1 MKRIAK
7 LKSKFLEGKKG
18 DLMALLSNNTKE
30 GVEFEAIQIGLAS
43 PERILE
49 WSFGEVEKP
58 ETINYRTYKPE
69 RDGLFCERI
78 FGPVKDY
85 ECHCGKYKRIRYRG
99 IVCERCGVEVTT
111 SRVRR
116 ERMGHI
122 KLAVPVAHIWFLRS
136 VPGYM
141 GLLLDITGREL
152 EEVIYYD
159 SYIVIEVSGSCKFKV
174 GKILREAEY
183 IEACEKHEDDFKAE
197 TGAKAIRELL
207 SRIDLSALASRLN
220 KEFKNSEGQRRL
232 KAIKRLRVVEAFLN
246 SKNRPE
252 WMIMEYL
259 PVIPP
264 DLRPMV
270 QLEGGRFAT
279 SDLNDLYRRVLNR
292 NNRLKKMINMGAPD
306 MIIRNEKRMLQE
318 AVDVLIDNGRRKRSV
333 VGSTGRPLRSLTD
346 IIEGKQGRFRQNLLG
361 KRADYSG
368 RSVIVVGPH
377 LKIHQ
382 CGLPKRMALEL
393 FKPFVIR
400 KLVERSFAQ
409 NVKSAKRMIE
419 KEDVI
424 VWDILEEVI
433 KGHPVLLNR
442 APTLHRLGIQAF
454 EPILVEGKA
463 IQLHPLVCPAFNADF
478 DGDQMAVHVPLLT
491 EAQVESRLLMLSSNN
506 VLSPASGRPIITP
519 TQDMV
524 LGTYYM
530 TYLDEKQK
538 FGAGRIFS
546 NEWEA
551 MIAHDLDQLHLHS
564 KVKVRLEGQIIE
576 TTVGRIKFN
585 FTIKKAITQRVSPDE
600 KIKYLNFVVNKK
612 ELEKLILECYTR
624 FGAVV
629 ASHVADEIKRLG
641 FKYATIAGVS
651 ISIAD
656 LKVPEEKKKIIEK
669 AKAEVAEL
677 ERLVKEE
684 TLSQNEKFIRSL
696 DIWSNVTEEVTNAM
710 LKGLDELNSVYMM
723 AFSGAR
729 GNVQQVR
736 QLAGIR
742 GLMAD
747 PSGNIIPI
755 PILTNFEEGL
765 SVTEYFI
772 SSYGARKGIVDTAL
786 RTADSGY
793 LTRRLVDVSQDVMI
807 TEEDCGTDEGLVL
820 SSVREGFEEILPL
833 SQRLIGR
840 YPIKNVVD
848 PISGKVLVKAGVEI
862 GEDLADVLRE
872 AGIEKVAVRSSLT
885 CKASRGLC
893 RVCYGK
899 DLSTGNVVNIGEAV
913 GTIAAQSIGE
923 PGTQLTMRTFH
934 IGGVALHKASK
945 TLIKCKHGGIVTF
958 GEGIEMKEVEDDLGN
973 RVKMITRSG
982 HIILKIGDKKES
994 YLLPGG
1000 AYLKVKLK
1008 DHVSAGEVLAEYD
1021 PTYEFVISSAPGK
1034 VKYIGIDVLSRKK
1047 RVGARVISEIISKKD
1062 GEIFV
1067 YNPKIEK
1074 DYSVPSDSKI
1084 LVKVGDNVMA
1094 GDEIASS
1101 ITSKTSG
1108 KVIKVDAKTISV
1120 ASGESYILIASSK
1133 LMVEDGAS
1141 VEAYDVLAK
1150 IEAIRRDPSKTKD
1163 IIQGLPKVEELF
1175 ESRRPK
1181 DAALLSEI
1189 DGTVLISEKEGLRLL
1204 TVSGKDEGKE
1214 YSVPYEVRLKVT
1226 QGDRVHKGAQ
1236 MTEGTVNPH
1245 DLLRILGVT
1254 AVQRHLVDEVQKI
1267 YRAQGVTINDK
1278 HIEVIVRQMTR
1289 RMRILKPGDSTL
1301 LPGELIDKLTLDAV
1315 NKEITKEKA
1324 EGEEVLLGITK
1335 ASLTTESFISAASF
1349 QETAR
1354 VLTDAAIRGKIDKM
1368 YGLKENVIIGRL
1380 IPAGTGFE
1388 KYRDLDLTPVT
1399 GDIL

>member
-1 MKRIAK
+1 MPIIS
-7 LKSKFLEGKKG
+7 KSENLEF
-18 DLMALLSNNTKE
+18 DI
-30 GVEFEAIQIGLAS
+30 IQIGIAS
-43 PERILE
+43 PNRILE
-49 WSFGEVEKP
+49 WSNGEVLKP
-58 ETINYRTYKPE
+58 ETINYRTFKPE
-69 RDGLFCERI
+69 RHGLFCEVI
-78 FGPVKDY
+78 FGPVKDW
-85 ECHCGKYKRIRYRG
+85 ECHCGKYKRVRYRG

-141 GLLLDITGREL
+141 SLLLDISGRGL

-159 SYIVIEVSGSCKFKV
+159 SYIVTEVSGKSKLKV

-183 IEACEKHEDDFKAE
+183 VEAREKYGETFKAE

-207 SRIDLSALASRLN
+207 GRIDLDATAARLRRD
-220 KEFKNSEGQRRL
+220 FKTSDGQKRL
-232 KAIKRLRVVEAFLN
+232 KIIKRLRVIESFVQ
-246 SKNRPE
+246 SGNRPE
-252 WMIMEYL
+252 WMIMESL

-318 AVDVLIDNGRRKRSV
+318 SVDVLIDNGRRKRAV

-368 RSVIVVGPH
+368 RSVIVVGPN

-382 CGLPKRMALEL
+382 CGLPKDMALEL

-400 KLVERSFAQ
+400 KLVDRGFAQ

-419 KEDVI
+419 KGEVM

-463 IQLHPLVCPAFNADF
+463 IQIHPLVCPAFNADF
-478 DGDQMAVHVPLLT
+478 DGDQMAVHVPLMT
-491 EAQVESRLLMLSSNN
+491 EAQVEARLLMLASNN
-506 VLSPASGRPIITP
+506 VLSPASGRPVITP

-530 TYLDEKQK
+530 TADNENQK
-538 FGAGRIFS
+538 LGAGMIFS
-546 NEWEA
+546 NDWEA
-551 MIAHDLDQLHLHS
+551 MVAHDLDRIHLHS
-564 KVKVRLEGQIIE
+564 AVKVRRDGALVE

-585 FTIKKAITQRVSPDE
+585 YTINNVIAKKVSADE
-600 KIKYLNFVVNKK
+600 KFPYINTIVDKK
-612 ELEKLILECYTR
+612 GLEKLILKAYKQY
-624 FGAVV
+624 GAAV
-629 ASHVADEIKRLG
+629 ASEIANEIKRLG

-651 ISIAD
+651 ISIDD
-656 LKVPEEKKKIIEK
+656 LKVPPEKKEILSR
-669 AKAEVAEL
+669 AEAEIVEL
-677 ERLVKEE
+677 EQSAREG
-684 TLSQNEKFIRSL
+684 TLSPNEAFLRSL
-696 DIWSNVTEEVTNAM
+696 DIWSNVTEDVTQAL
-710 LKGLDELNSVYMM
+710 LKGFDKLNSVYMM

-755 PILTNFEEGL
+755 PIRTNFKEGL

-807 TEEDCGTDEGLVL
+807 TEDECGSEDGVVL
-820 SSVREGFEEILPL
+820 TSIREGYEEIIPL
-833 SQRLIGR
+833 SQRLVNR
-840 YPIKNVVD
+840 APVKNIVD
-848 PISGKVLVKAGVEI
+848 PLTSKVLAKASEEI
-862 GEDLADVLRE
+862 DEETAEKIRE
-872 AGIEKVAVRSSLT
+872 AGIERVTVRSPLT
-885 CKASRGLC
+885 CRTKRGLC
-893 RVCYGK
+893 RACYGK
-899 DLSTGNVVNIGEAV
+899 DLSTGNIVNIGEAV
-913 GTIAAQSIGE
+913 GAIAAQSIGE

-934 IGGVALHKASK
+934 IGGVALHKTAKIS
-945 TLIKCKHGGIVTF
+945 IKVKHGGEAQF
-958 GEGIEMKEVEDDLGN
+958 GEGLELKDVESETGA
-973 RVKMITRSG
+973 RIKMVVRSG
-982 HIILKIGDKKES
+982 NIIIKIKDKKEEYFVPTGS
-994 YLLPGG
+994 TLLVKNKEAVKPG
-1000 AYLKVKLK
+1000 
-1008 DHVSAGEVLAEYD
+1008 DIIAEYD
-1021 PTYEFVISSAPGK
+1021 PTYEYIIAQAPGK
-1034 VKYIGIDVLSRKK
+1034 IKFLGLETLSRKK
-1047 RVGARVISEIISKKD
+1047 RIGHHVVTESIAKKD

-1074 DYSVPSDSKI
+1074 GYELQSASKV
-1084 LVKVGDNVMA
+1084 LVKVGDKVMI
-1094 GDEIASS
+1094 GDEIATGL
-1101 ITSKTSG
+1101 ISKTSG
-1108 KVIKVDAKTISV
+1108 IVIDIKKNEILVV
-1120 ASGESYILIASSK
+1120 PGESYLVVASSRI
-1133 LMVEDGAS
+1133 MVEDNKT
-1141 VEAYDVLAK
+1141 VDPYDVLAK
-1150 IEAIRRDPSKTKD
+1150 VEAMRRDPSKTRD

-1175 ESRRPK
+1175 EARRPK
-1181 DAALLSEI
+1181 DAAVLCEI
-1189 DGTVLISEKEGLRLL
+1189 EGTVSMSDKEGSRLL
-1204 TVSGKDEGKE
+1204 TVYGKDEKRE
-1214 YSVPYEVRLKVT
+1214 YVIPYEVRLKVT
-1226 QGDRVHKGAQ
+1226 SGDRVHLGEQLTDGA
-1236 MTEGTVNPH
+1236 VNPH
-1245 DLLRILGVT
+1245 DVLRILGAQ
-1254 AVQRHLVDEVQKI
+1254 AVQIHIVNEIQKI
-1267 YRAQGVTINDK
+1267 YRSQGVTINDK
-1278 HIEVIVRQMTR
+1278 HIEVIIKQMTKKL
-1289 RMRILKPGDSTL
+1289 RIVKPGDTTL
-1301 LPGELIDKLTLDAV
+1301 LPGELIDKLALDKI
-1315 NKEITKEKA
+1315 NEKVKGDNA

-1354 VLTDAAIRGKIDKM
+1354 VLTDAAIRGKSDEM

-1380 IPAGTGFE
+1380 IPAGTGFIG
-1388 KYRDLDLTPVT
+1388 YRNLELVPTV
-1399 GDIL
+1399 GEMS